1 MSPNPFLDS
10 MSPSRLLND
19 SRASA
24 HLLAS
29 AFEDAHLADHVYR
42 HRNDEHI
49 GEVGFHFD
57 ADLDAAHAWL
67 EKTGARYF
75 ARTQGDEHTVRAYRL
90 GASVILLTES
100 EDRKRT
106 DNAECH
112 TIGRDASGKDAHDVF
127 CDMVRAFQVKDVVRV
142 PRTTVQVLTANRG
155 NYQLQSIGYETT
167 ELVPENYA
175 PAVVAALRGARADL
189 VAKEPP
195 GRLLLLEGPPGTGK
209 TRAMRALLAELK
221 GAARVVIVPSDLVA
235 DLAGPNLLGALLGC
249 SMPTVLVIED
259 ADYAL
264 LDREARSGTD
274 KQGATGAL
282 SALLNLSDGILGA
295 QVDLRII
302 TTTNA
307 KIADLDAAVLR
318 PGRLLARIE
327 VGRLSADDA
336 RRALAHALD
345 GVEGVPFDAI
355 PAGDL
360 SLAEVY
366 HLALCHRR
374 GLPLPEFA
382 AKAALPAPAAR
393 HPEALA

>member
-1 MSPNPFLDS
+1 MSPNPFLDPA
-10 MSPSRLLND
+10 SPSRMLND
-19 SRASA
+19 SSASA

-42 HRNDEHI
+42 HRSDVHVCEDGFTFS
-49 GEVGFHFD
+49 GEVD
-57 ADLDAAHAWL
+57 AVHAWI
-67 EKTGARYF
+67 ENAGARYF
-75 ARTQGDEHTVRAYRL
+75 ARTEGDEQTVRAYRL

-100 EDRKRT
+100 GDRKRVF
-106 DNAECH
+106 DAECH
-112 TIGRDASGKDAHDVF
+112 AIGKDAHDVF
-127 CDMVRAFQVKDVVRV
+127 CDMVRAFQVKRTVRAPQTV
-142 PRTTVQVLTANRG
+142 VQVLARRHG
-155 NYQLQSIGYETT
+155 EYQLQSIGYETS
-167 ELVPENYA
+167 ELTPENYA

-209 TRAMRALLAELK
+209 TRAVRALLAELK

-302 TTTNA
+302 ATTNA